1 MTRLTT
7 TTMRVLRV
15 DDPTSYAGRWL
26 GAVVGLLLPPVAGW
40 VQFRLLGLS
49 DPTVAAAAS
58 RRSSARATASTTT
71 NNNLHQPRRDD
82 ENAAAASD
90 ARGTTTN
97 TPPDVRGGAITRSTS
112 MTTRS
117 QSARRSSTSTPTSRS
132 KQKDEARKHRAGGQQ
147 ELEEEEGHET
157 PTGVPQERDGARA
170 GEDGRGHE
178 VDRKNAAAN
187 LSNLDFANLSNLSNL
202 ASTLVCVA
210 MLLAPLVAPLGL
222 LGRIMLALGAFL
234 LCAKTVEA
242 RTGFMVWRAFA
253 ASTSL
258 LFIYYILNQ
267 NAWARCC

>member
-58 RRSSARATASTTT
+58 RRSSARATASTAT

-187 LSNLDFANLSNLSNL
+187 L